1 MTRPSIETGIG
12 IRAESI
18 SSRPPT
24 PQMPSGF
31 MTAKSMAE
39 NLCSSAIGPSFTKIH
54 STVRDDPGSSSD
66 SRKCHLVSMLGIAS
80 QQVESVGQQGQ
91 DCTET
96 VLGSG
101 RAAGKVDDK
110 PATCDAADTAAKGC
124 KWSLLYAMKAK
135 LLGYAGNEA
144 VADRECGF
152 GGYVALRE
160 ASAACC

>member
-1 MTRPSIETGIG
+1 MTTPSIETGIG

-18 SSRPPT
+18 SARPPT

-31 MTAKSMAE
+31 MTAKSIAE

-91 DCTET
+91 DRTEA
-96 VLGSG
+96 VRGSG
-101 RAAGKVDDK
+101 RAARKIDDES
-110 PATCDAADTAAKGC
+110 ATRNAA
-124 KWSLLYAMKAK
+124 
-135 LLGYAGNEA
+135 N
-144 VADRECGF
+144 
-152 GGYVALRE
+152 
-160 ASAACC
+160 